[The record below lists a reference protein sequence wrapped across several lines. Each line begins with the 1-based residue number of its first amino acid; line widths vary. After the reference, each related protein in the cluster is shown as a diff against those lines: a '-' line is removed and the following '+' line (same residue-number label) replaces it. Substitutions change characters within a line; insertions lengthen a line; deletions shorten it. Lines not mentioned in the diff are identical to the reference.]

1 VYPAIFSY
9 APDGISIEFPD
20 LPGCL
25 PCGKTTEE
33 ALKNAKE
40 AMALHLWGMEND
52 NVPIP
57 EPSPIDEIKLKP
69 SQVIVLVEVYLPIYR
84 DAIENQSVK
93 KTLTIPQWLNKIAE
107 ENHVNFSQILQKA
120 LKEHLG
126 INDRP

>member
-1 VYPAIFSY
+1 
-9 APDGISIEFPD
+9 
-20 LPGCL
+20 
-25 PCGKTTEE
+25 
-33 ALKNAKE
+33 
-40 AMALHLWGMEND
+40 MALHLWGMEND